1 MIWISRLKSAE
12 EASINVSFNC
22 GTSKSYSGE
31 FLNSSVDLCARGL
44 LERVQQDSNAALTS
58 VSLYTHCRHFSRLL
72 IEVNRVIV
80 SSFLPGLTLRSTST
94 SALAL
99 SVWKRSSHA
108 DEFHE
113 LASHVLYCTP
123 LNFINCET
131 ERCLLHASLQKNV
144 VNWNWSVNDLVATFE
159 GGKGERGVCMWGRGG
174 SDYLPPGIL

>member
-1 MIWISRLKSAE
+1 MAPQRVTAENSWILRWTCLREVYLKGSSRTATLH
-12 EASINVSFNC
+12 F
-22 GTSKSYSGE
+22 T
-31 FLNSSVDLCARGL
+31 F
-44 LERVQQDSNAALTS
+44 T
-58 VSLYTHCRHFSRLL
+58 SLYTHCRNFSRLL

-131 ERCLLHASLQKNV
+131 ERCLLHTCFFTEECAQLKLISQ
-144 VNWNWSVNDLVATFE
+144 WLVGYFWGWKGGE
-159 GGKGERGVCMWGRGG
+159 GCVYVGEGR
-174 SDYLPPGIL
+174 